1 MTALEQLGAYVAHG
15 AQRVPPDIIALLR
28 LHVAD
33 TIGAWIAATP
43 TAEGRALSRF
53 QAAAQP
59 EAGDRT
65 GDMLRDVAVNCALA
79 RLSEIDDI
87 HLASMTTPGGIVV
100 PAALTLVQAPNAAR
114 DSLAPAIIV
123 GYEAMIR
130 FGLAIQGPMILY
142 RGLWPTYLAAPFA
155 TAAVAARL
163 LGLNASQSAHA
174 LALALTLAS
183 PGVGHHGAAT
193 TARWFAVG
201 QAARNGLTA
210 ALAAQQGFTSDLDIL
225 DGAFL
230 HNVYDIKLDPSALV
244 DRLGERHALA
254 EVSFKPWCAARQTMA
269 ATFGLTQLMDD
280 GLAADDITDIKVLL
294 PSPHVKMVDHGVTN
308 GDRASHLT
316 SVPYQLAIAAIMPEA
331 AYDVVQSP
339 AAISDELR
347 AFMDKVKVESDESL
361 LLDYPRLWRAHVR
374 IASRKGPRESDV
386 SHVPGDPDRAF
397 DSGDIK
403 AKFRRFVGPV
413 LGGETTERMLECS
426 LSALEHQ
433 QSRRLLMQELR
444 RASAH

>member
-59 EAGDRT
+59 EGDRT
-65 GDMLRDVAVNCALA
+65 GDMPRDVAINCALA

-100 PAALTLVQAPNAAR
+100 PAALTLVQDPNVAR
-114 DSLAPAIIV
+114 EQLAPAIIV

-130 FGLAIQGPMILY
+130 LGLAIQGPMILY
-142 RGLWPTYLAAPFA
+142 RGLWPTYFAAPFA

-163 LGLNASQSAHA
+163 LGLNAGQSAHA

-210 ALAAQQGFTSDLDIL
+210 ALAAQQGFTSDLGIL

-230 HNVYDIKLDPSALV
+230 RNVYDIKLDPSALV

-269 ATFGLTQLMDD
+269 ATFGLRQLMDD
-280 GLAADDITDIKVLL
+280 GLAADDVTDIKVLL
-294 PSPHVKMVDHGVTN
+294 PPPHVTMVDHGVIK

-331 AYDVVQSP
+331 AYNVVQSP
-339 AAISDELR
+339 DAISDELR
-347 AFMDKVKVESDESL
+347 AFMDKVKVEPDESL
-361 LLDYPRLWRAHVR
+361 LSDYPRLWRAHVR
-374 IASRKGPRESDV
+374 VASRKGPRGCDV
-386 SHVPGDPDRAF
+386 SHIPGDPDRTF

-403 AKFRRFVGPV
+403 AKFRRFASPV
-413 LGGETTERMLECS
+413 LGAEATERILECS
-426 LSALEHQ
+426 LSALEHH
-433 QSRRLLMQELR
+433 QSRQVLMQELR
-444 RASAH
+444 RVGDR